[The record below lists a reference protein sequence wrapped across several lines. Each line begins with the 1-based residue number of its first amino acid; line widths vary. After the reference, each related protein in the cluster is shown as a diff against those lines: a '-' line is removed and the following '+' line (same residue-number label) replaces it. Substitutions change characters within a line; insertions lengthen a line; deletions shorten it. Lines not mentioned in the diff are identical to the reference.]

1 MSIEAMCLSVAL
13 WFEARGESKKGQEAV
28 AQTIINRS
36 KHPSYPNSICGVIKQ
51 KGQFSFYNKNVSLS
65 KPPKLSYKDAQHKEQ
80 WQQIRKVAYA
90 SISCTTQNHVGNALY
105 FNTTKLGVRFKT
117 NVKPRRIDDHVF
129 Y

>member
-36 KHPSYPNSICGVIKQ
+36 KHPNYPNSICGVIKQ

-65 KPPKLSYKDAQHKEQ
+65 KPP
-80 WQQIRKVAYA
+80 
-90 SISCTTQNHVGNALY
+90 AL
-105 FNTTKLGVRFKT
+105 TLTLG
-117 NVKPRRIDDHVF
+117 
-129 Y
+129 